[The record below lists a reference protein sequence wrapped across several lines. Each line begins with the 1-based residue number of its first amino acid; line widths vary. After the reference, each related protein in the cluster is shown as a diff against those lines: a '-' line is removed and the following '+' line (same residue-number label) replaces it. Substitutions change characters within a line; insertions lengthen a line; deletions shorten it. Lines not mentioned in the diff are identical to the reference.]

1 MSRAPASRSGKVVCQ
16 SADGR
21 WSAEVRL
28 YETTRG
34 QTKRNDLTLHGTFVA
49 ETSATRAGEQVVA
62 EWTGGNVSWR
72 DLLLRQ
78 LAASY
83 RELRQTYKAMYPPTV
98 PATRAAW
105 EGAIDAWL
113 ERGWMQP
120 ADAARCREQ
129 IAQAFEADAGAV
141 KRHRL
146 QAESE
151 RDGAG

>member
-16 SADGR
+16 SAEGR
-21 WSAEVRL
+21 WVAEVRL
-28 YETTRG
+28 YETTRA
-34 QTKRNDLTLHGTFVA
+34 QTKRYDLTLHGTFVA
-49 ETSATRAGEQVVA
+49 EASATRAGEQVVT
-62 EWTGGNVSWR
+62 EWTRGTASWR

-78 LAASY
+78 LSATY

-113 ERGWMQP
+113 ERGWIQE

-129 IAQAFEADAGAV
+129 IAQAFEADAGTV

-146 QAESE
+146 HAESE
-151 RDGAG
+151 RDPIG